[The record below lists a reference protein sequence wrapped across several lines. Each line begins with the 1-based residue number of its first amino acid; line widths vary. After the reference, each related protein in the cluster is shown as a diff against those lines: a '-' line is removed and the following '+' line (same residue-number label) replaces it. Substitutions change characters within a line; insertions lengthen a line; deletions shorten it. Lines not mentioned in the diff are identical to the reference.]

1 VGGAVRQRGPTDHGG
16 GEQWSSRVRTEVTMT
31 TRVWCSLRQGDNK
44 VMEEK
49 DYPSQRL
56 KITIFLENT
65 YHVYFIKRI
74 G

>member
-1 VGGAVRQRGPTDHGG
+1 
-16 GEQWSSRVRTEVTMT
+16 MT

-65 YHVYFIKRI
+65 HHVYFIKRI